1 MKKAVLVG
9 ISYATNE
16 NLKQNGFDE
25 QPGAHRDVRRL
36 RKLLTGQYGYKNENI
51 TVLEDD
57 DALPRDTWPT
67 YENIIR
73 AMEDL
78 VAGTKPGDH
87 IFFSFSGHGGQV
99 VAREDEDEED
109 GQDEILLPID
119 CTYDPSTPDNF
130 SRFIRDDEIRRI
142 LVKKLPEGVRCVMI
156 FDCCHSGTASDLPS
170 VQECLS
176 PTTPTSPLISPGPQ
190 SGAFAQMQTVT
201 LKDATAPPP
210 YLWPSTRATNV
221 YPPSRRTSVLVE
233 KERNVT
239 SWSACLDDQVTF
251 GQTSGGIFIK
261 AFTKALEAKPNPTHR
276 QLLQALRKEL
286 DAVTKKQ
293 NAKMQ
298 TRSQEGH
305 PPYVAP
311 RPQLGS
317 LSPHLILHDQFTL

>member
-16 NLKQNGFDE
+16 NLKQYDFGE
-25 QPGAHRDVRRL
+25 QPGAHRDVARL
-36 RKLLTGQYGYKNENI
+36 RKLLIAQYGYRNENI
-51 TVLEDD
+51 TVLIDD
-57 DALPRDTWPT
+57 DARPEEQWPT

-73 AMEDL
+73 AMENL

-99 VAREDEDEED
+99 EAREDQDEED
-109 GQDEILLPID
+109 VLLPID
-119 CTYDPSTPDNF
+119 CTYDPSTPDQF
-130 SRFIRDDEIRRI
+130 SSFIRDDEIRRI

-170 VQECLS
+170 VKEALS
-176 PTTPTSPLISPGPQ
+176 PTTPTSPLVSPGPQ

-201 LKDATAPPP
+201 LNDETPPP

-233 KERNVT
+233 RQKNVT
-239 SWSACLDDQVTF
+239 SWSACLDDQITF
-251 GQTSGGIFIK
+251 GQTSGGVFIK
-261 AFTKALEAKPNPTHR
+261 AFTKVLESNPNPTHR

-286 DAVTKKQ
+286 DAVTKRA
-293 NAKMQ
+293 NARMQ
-298 TRSQEGH
+298 ARSQEG
-305 PPYVAP
+305 PTYVAP

-317 LSPHLILHDQFTL
+317 LSPHLILHDEFTL